1 MSIWTELLLFHG
13 HVATPAALALF
24 APVGA
29 RTAAGPAAGRPSD
42 PPAPDAARPA
52 APPTA
57 DRAAAPAAQVTVQAS
72 HPTRLTGSTSEPYC
86 HPLRAVGQLR

>member
-24 APVGA
+24 APAGA
-29 RTAAGPAAGRPSD
+29 RPV
-42 PPAPDAARPA
+42 

-57 DRAAAPAAQVTVQAS
+57 DRAAAPAAPVTAHAS
-72 HPTRLTGSTSEPYC
+72 HPARPTGSTGEPSC

>member
-24 APVGA
+24 APAGA

-42 PPAPDAARPA
+42 PPAPDTAHPAERPA
-52 APPTA
+52 AGEPPHHA
-57 DRAAAPAAQVTVQAS
+57 
-72 HPTRLTGSTSEPYC
+72 
-86 HPLRAVGQLR
+86 LRAVGQLR